1 MMQIAKHGEKLFG
14 LRRLLAQ
21 NKYEDS
27 VKTQRTM
34 ICCIILRYQ
43 STSERTKF
51 VWYILQKIDLK
62 KVSSK
67 PFKNI
72 FE

>member
-1 MMQIAKHGEKLFG
+1 MMQIAKHGEKLFS

-27 VKTQRTM
+27 VKTQHTM

-43 STSERTKF
+43 SISESTKF
-51 VWYILQKIDLK
+51 I
-62 KVSSK
+62 
-67 PFKNI
+67 
-72 FE
+72 